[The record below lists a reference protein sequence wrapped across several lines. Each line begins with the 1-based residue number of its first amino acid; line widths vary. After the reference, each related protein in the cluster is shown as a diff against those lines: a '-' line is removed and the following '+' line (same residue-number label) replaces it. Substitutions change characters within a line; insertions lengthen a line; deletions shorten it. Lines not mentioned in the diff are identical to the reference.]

1 MIKIIKILLA
11 RNYIFIASVFYTTG
25 VTFLLLSPSKNIPKV
40 SLIPSIDKLGH
51 AMIFLLL
58 GFVWLARFFFKE
70 EQIKK
75 SSFFIVLGIVFIY
88 GIIIEVLQGT
98 LFTSR
103 TADIWDVIANT
114 IGIVFSYVLFK
125 RVNNIFVM
133 KN

>member
-11 RNYIFIASVFYTTG
+11 RNYIFIASIFYTTG

-58 GFVWLARFFFKE
+58 GFVWLARFFFKK

-75 SSFFIVLGIVFIY
+75 SSFFIVLGVVFIY